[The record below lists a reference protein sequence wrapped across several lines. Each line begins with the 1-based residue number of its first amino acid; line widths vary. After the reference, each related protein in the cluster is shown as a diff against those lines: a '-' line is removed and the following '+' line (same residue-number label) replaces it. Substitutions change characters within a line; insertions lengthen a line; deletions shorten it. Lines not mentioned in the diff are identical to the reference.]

1 MIVKER
7 GKDHHIKGLQA
18 LLRRMSESHPKFE
31 VITQQVAKM
40 TAGIR
45 GEERLTKI
53 FLDYTFLEDVYI
65 IHDLSFY
72 STGHCQ
78 IDTLVIT
85 SGFGLILESKNIAG
99 DMHFLNE
106 TNQIARKLDTGKI
119 DNFESPMAQVE
130 RNRDLLE
137 DWLKLRGVELAIY
150 GAVVL
155 PKATQ
160 KVEISGKSYPVL
172 FPGEIPSFIKR
183 LIKKHS
189 GVVSVDGEGIA
200 HSLAAAHQ
208 EFNPFPI
215 CERWGIEPESL
226 KKGVFCP
233 KCTIGMMNRR
243 NRKWICDSCNHKD
256 SFAHQQAI
264 REWFMLIGG
273 NLTNQKCR
281 DFLNMPSHQ
290 WASREMAK
298 MEMEVDGKGRH
309 TKYRMKS

>member
-7 GKDHHIKGLQA
+7 GKDHHLKGLQA
-18 LLRRMSESHPKFE
+18 LLRRMSERHPKFE

-45 GEERLTKI
+45 GEERLTKV

-85 SGFGLILESKNIAG
+85 SGFGRILESKNIAG

-106 TNQIARKLDTGKI
+106 TNQISRKLETGKI

-160 KVEISGKSYPVL
+160 KVEISGKSYPIL

-189 GVVSVDGEGIA
+189 EEVGLDGEGIA
-200 HSLAAAHQ
+200 HSLVAVIKNLIHFQ
-208 EFNPFPI
+208 
-215 CERWGIEPESL
+215 S
-226 KKGVFCP
+226 V
-233 KCTIGMMNRR
+233 
-243 NRKWICDSCNHKD
+243 KD
-256 SFAHQQAI
+256 
-264 REWFMLIGG
+264 GG
-273 NLTNQKCR
+273 LNQK
-281 DFLNMPSHQ
+281 
-290 WASREMAK
+290 A
-298 MEMEVDGKGRH
+298 
-309 TKYRMKS
+309 